1 MKDKDKDIQ
10 YPRRVF
16 LRNGMT
22 TLAKILLALLADV
35 KISGVERLPEK
46 GPIILAGNHVEVLEA
61 VMMAA
66 YTPAVVEFLGTG
78 DIPFDPNYGFIANT
92 YGLIPVNRGN
102 LDRKGL
108 NMALSVLEQDGILGV
123 FPEGG
128 TWDPAQM
135 QAQIGAAWLSYR
147 AQVPILPI
155 GFGGIKDGLSK
166 ALQLKRP
173 KLIMNVGNVIPPV
186 KVVDDDISLKA
197 NLELASKQI
206 LKEIN
211 ALIPKKDLHRFRR
224 RVDETYNLEIEIHK
238 KGETIEPPKAY
249 QVKHGA
255 AYARFLYNPIMMD
268 VLARNLGLPIQ
279 PIRKMFRRSDLD
291 PVLEAWRVIIAYLN
305 ENPGYFTYR
314 FGVEGGLAG
323 EKALLELIE
332 LCEWVQDNGYSIT
345 IDPIQRYH
353 NANTGADVIERGGCF
368 PKSMR

>member
-1 MKDKDKDIQ
+1 MKDKDNDIQ
-10 YPRRVF
+10 YPRRV
-16 LRNGMT
+16 LIRNSMT
-22 TLAKILLALLADV
+22 TLAKIFLVLLTDV
-35 KISGVERLPEK
+35 KINGAERLPKE

-61 VMMAA
+61 VIMAA

-108 NMALSVLEQDGILGV
+108 NKALSVLEQDGILGI

-147 AQVPILPI
+147 AQAPILPI

-166 ALQLKRP
+166 AFKLRHP
-173 KLIMNVGNVIPPV
+173 ELIMNVGNIIPPV
-186 KVVDDDISLKA
+186 KVVDDEISLKA

-206 LKEIN
+206 LREIN
-211 ALIPKKDLHRFRR
+211 ALIPKKDLLRFQR
-224 RVDETYNLEIEIHK
+224 RVDEKYDLEIVIHAN
-238 KGETIEPPKAY
+238 GETVEAPKGY

-268 VLARNLGLPIQ
+268 VLARNLNLPIQ
-279 PIRKMFRRSDLD
+279 PIRKMYRLSDLA
-291 PVLEAWRVIIAYLN
+291 PVLEAWHVIIDYLN

-314 FGVEGGLAG
+314 FGVEGGLAVK
-323 EKALLELIE
+323 KALLELIN
-332 LCEWVQDNGYSIT
+332 LCEWVQENGYSIT
-345 IDPIQRYH
+345 IDPIQCYH